1 MPVPIDRSYLQRV
14 VAVINNKGGVG
25 KTTLVSNIGGLLAR
39 SGWRVLVVDLDPQG
53 NIGDDLGYVDTDK
66 DDNGAALSKSLLFGD
81 DPAPLIG
88 VRENLDVIPGGPRI
102 TDISDA
108 LGQKMGRGG
117 VETLNARLSLAT
129 MLAKISANYDL
140 ILLDCPPNNDT
151 MQSVAAAASRYM
163 LIPGRPEKASK
174 KGLKFTAERQDRV
187 LDLNP
192 DLDLLGVIIFDS
204 SKSASRV
211 RSDWAAAVVEDLGG
225 AGAKGIVFENYIRHA
240 EGVAKAARDK
250 GMLVHE
256 LDEFVQAS
264 PKWYERLR
272 KGHSPEPAGPQSAG
286 TVADSLVAVTEE
298 FIGRLTAKEQEE
310 AARAQEVARA

>member
-1 MPVPIDRSYLQRV
+1 MAVTVDRSYLQRV

-39 SGWRVLVVDLDPQG
+39 SGWRVLIVDLDPQG
-53 NIGDDLGYVDTDK
+53 NVGDDLGYVDTEG
-66 DDNGAALSKSLLFGD
+66 DDSGAGLSKALLFGD
-81 DPAPLIG
+81 DPHPLIA
-88 VRENLDVIPGGPRI
+88 VRENLDVIPGGQRI
-102 TDISDA
+102 NDISDA

-117 VETLNARLSLAT
+117 DETLYARLSLAL
-129 MLAKISANYDL
+129 MLAKVSANYDL

-151 MQSVAAAASRYM
+151 IQSIAAAASRYM

-192 DLDLLGVIIFDS
+192 DLDLLGVVIFDS

-211 RSDWAAAVVEDLGG
+211 RSDWTEAVVADLGG
-225 AGAKGIVFENYIRHA
+225 EGAEGIVFDNYIRHA

-256 LDEFVQAS
+256 LDEFVQSA
-264 PKWYERLR
+264 PKWYERLK
-272 KGHSPEPAGPQSAG
+272 KGEAPEVAGPKSSG
-286 TVADSLVAVTEE
+286 SVADSLVAVTEE
-298 FIGRLTAKEQEE
+298 FINRLIDKEQSE
-310 AARAQEVARA
+310 AAAAGEAERV